1 MNATLYRKPAPR
13 LVNLIDAP
21 TTPGRVDFLSDQVA
35 AHLTSDPVFIEC
47 VSRYVNQRLQN
58 PETIKSLAKSVHVQ
72 LKIEQLLEAQEV
84 QSSPFAPIFIADLK
98 PDKIPA
104 GIFAELDS
112 LASITDLSD
121 SIRIDQD

>member
-1 MNATLYRKPAPR
+1 M
-13 LVNLIDAP
+13 
-21 TTPGRVDFLSDQVA
+21 
-35 AHLTSDPVFIEC
+35 FIEC

-72 LKIEQLLEAQEV
+72 LKIEQLLEAQEA

-98 PDKIPA
+98 PDEIPA

-112 LASITDLSD
+112 LARITDLSD
-121 SIRIDQD
+121 SIRVDQD